1 MTNKPTIG
9 LVMIVKNEERCL
21 DKCLSRASK
30 LVDQIYITDTGSTD
44 QTIEIA
50 KKYNAHISHFTWC
63 NDFAAARNYAL
74 AQSDCDWNLILDA
87 DEYLISGEKEDLQNF
102 MKKGTHTGSILRHD
116 HYLEESGEQ
125 SISKTYTIR
134 FVPRGT
140 QYRGS
145 IHEQIVSPLPDSTLP
160 LIFDH
165 DGYLQ
170 EGKGQRNLT
179 ILLEQLK
186 FSPRDPYLLYQTAH
200 TLRLLKK
207 YKEADSYFD
216 QFCQLLPLSLCPY
229 QINGII
235 SWIYTLK
242 ELCAWE
248 KGLEIIHNE
257 EQRLAN
263 YADYHFACGIFYMHM
278 ILSDIQRYIH
288 YLPRIEQAF
297 LRCLEIGE
305 VPEHEGVLGCGS
317 FKAAY
322 NLGVW
327 FEVNGNLQKAYFYYQ
342 QAAKEQYEPALKR
355 LTELH
360 GTLSI
365 DYKKK

>member
-1 MTNKPTIG
+1 
-9 LVMIVKNEERCL
+9 MIVKNEERCL
-21 DKCLSRASK
+21 EKCLIHASK
-30 LVDQIYITDTGSTD
+30 LADKIYITDTGSTD
-44 QTIEIA
+44 STVEIA
-50 KKYNAHISHFTWC
+50 RKHGAHISYFEWC

-87 DEYLISGEKEDLQNF
+87 DEYLISGKKEDLEKF
-102 MKKGTHTGSILRHD
+102 AETRDCTGSILRHD
-116 HYLEESGEQ
+116 HYLEENGEI

-140 QYRGS
+140 QYRGC
-145 IHEQIVSPLPDSTLP
+145 IHEQIVSPLPNAPLP
-160 LIFDH
+160 LVFDH

-170 EGKGQRNLT
+170 DGKGQRNLT

-186 FSPRDPYLLYQTAH
+186 HSPENPYLLYQTAH
-200 TLRLLKK
+200 TMRLLKK

-216 QFCQLLPLSLCPY
+216 QFYRLLPASLCAY
-229 QINGII
+229 QTGGII

-242 ELCAWE
+242 ELGSWE
-248 KGLEIIHNE
+248 KGLWLILQE
-257 EQRLAN
+257 EDRLSG

-278 ILSDIQRYIH
+278 ILSDIQRYIS

-305 VPEHEGVLGCGS
+305 IPEHEGVLGCGS
-317 FKAAY
+317 FKASY

-327 FEVNGNLQKAYFYYQ
+327 FEVNGNLKRAYAYYQ
-342 QAAKEQYEPALKR
+342 QAAKGQYKPAIMR
-355 LTELH
+355 LRESGLWNQ
-360 GTLSI
+360 
-365 DYKKK
+365 

>member
-1 MTNKPTIG
+1 MTNTHTIG
-9 LVMIVKNEERCL
+9 LVMIVKNEGRCL
-21 DKCLSRASK
+21 EKCLSSAQK

-44 QTIEIA
+44 NTIQIA
-50 KKYNAHISHFTWC
+50 EKYNAHISHFAWC

-87 DEYLISGEKEDLQNF
+87 DEYLISGEKEDLQKF
-102 MKKGTHTGSILRHD
+102 MEKGTHTGSILRHD

-125 SISKTYTIR
+125 STSKTYTIR

-145 IHEQIVSPLPDSTLP
+145 IHEQIVSPLPDAALP
-160 LIFDH
+160 LVFDH

-186 FSPRDPYLLYQTAH
+186 ISPQNTYLLYQTAH
-200 TLRLLKK
+200 TLRLLKRHQ
-207 YKEADSYFD
+207 EADEYFE
-216 QFCQLLPLSLCPY
+216 QFYHLLPDSLCAY
-229 QINGII
+229 QTGGIV
-235 SWIYTLK
+235 SWIYDLK
-242 ELCAWE
+242 ELGAWE
-248 KGLEIIHNE
+248 KGLRIILNE
-257 EQRLAN
+257 EQRLGE

-278 ILSDIQRYIH
+278 ILSDIQKYIRF
-288 YLPRIEQAF
+288 LPKIEQAF

-317 FKAAY
+317 YKAAY

-327 FEVNGNLQKAYFYYQ
+327 YEVSGNTPLAQVYYQKAADDHYD
-342 QAAKEQYEPALKR
+342 PALNR
-355 LTELH
+355 L
-360 GTLSI
+360 I
-365 DYKKK
+365 